1 MDTGQ
6 GYFLESSSG
15 EPVAKGILYKGVRQK
30 EREQGALSG
39 KVGTNQRG
47 KALSSF
53 LSLTEGM
60 VGERGGCYQ
69 GRGEKLRRGK
79 MKRRGRKAGKS
90 QNAEGST
97 PLSCIF
103 IFSHSFLFL
112 HTLTILKKKC
122 QTFRIHTSKKSPC
135 SLLPKLPF
143 SCSRVACHLASNIP
157 LCA

>member
-53 LSLTEGM
+53 LSLTAGM
-60 VGERGGCYQ
+60 VGERRLLSG
-69 GRGEKLRRGK
+69 
-79 MKRRGRKAGKS
+79 KRRKA
-90 QNAEGST
+90 
-97 PLSCIF
+97 
-103 IFSHSFLFL
+103 
-112 HTLTILKKKC
+112 
-122 QTFRIHTSKKSPC
+122 
-135 SLLPKLPF
+135 
-143 SCSRVACHLASNIP
+143 
-157 LCA
+157 